1 MTLWYFPKISQLRLA
16 KHSWTEQR
24 HRRWPQ
30 CSKHGFI
37 ALRGAGIEGQT
48 PRKIGDVT
56 WSWSHLRNNS
66 SKWEAIHDYTVN
78 TTTTMVFKLIWHNQ
92 TASWCIMR
100 IMCIMCILCIMGC
113 RYGSVQY
120 CVHTDAAAASRPEP
134 LIWDPVE
141 QYMEEPLWFETW
153 GHWFSEGVEMRWTS
167 NYTTSIY

>member
-56 WSWSHLRNNS
+56 WSWGHLRNNS
-66 SKWEAIHDYTVN
+66 SKGEAIHDYTVY

-92 TASWCIMR
+92 TVSWCIM
-100 IMCIMCILCIMGC
+100 CIMGC
-113 RYGSVQY
+113 RYRSVLCAYWCSSGFQARTFDLGPRGA
-120 CVHTDAAAASRPEP
+120 VHGGAAVVWK
-134 LIWDPVE
+134 WDEHPTIRLLV
-141 QYMEEPLWFETW
+141 
-153 GHWFSEGVEMRWTS
+153 STS
-167 NYTTSIY
+167 FM